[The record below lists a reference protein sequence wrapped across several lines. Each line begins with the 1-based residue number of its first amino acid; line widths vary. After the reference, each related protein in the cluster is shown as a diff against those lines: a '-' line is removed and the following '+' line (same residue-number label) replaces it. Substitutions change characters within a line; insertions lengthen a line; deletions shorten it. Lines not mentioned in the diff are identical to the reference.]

1 MNFLKDY
8 PNKEELISWFNNSA
22 PALGDVK
29 VNAHIH
35 TPYSFSAFKDIP
47 QIFELAVKENVQV
60 LGINDFY
67 TTAGYEEFYQHAIK
81 NKVFP
86 LFNIE
91 YIGLNAEDQK
101 NGVRVNDP
109 NNPGRTY
116 FSGKGLAFPAI
127 LEEPFLSKMEV
138 VLKETLNQVAA
149 MIGKTNV
156 LLNEIDAGFQLS
168 MDEIMKDYAKG
179 QVRERHIAKVL
190 RIKAYE
196 KYTSDEKKREFF
208 QKLFGGKAV
217 SSSLD
222 DNSSLENEIRGNLL
236 KAGGKAFVEED
247 PRAFL
252 DVEEVKQIILHAGGI
267 PTYPLLA
274 DDKNGGYTDFEENKE
289 TLLKTLLER
298 GIYSIEFIPGRNGL
312 ELLKEYAS
320 FFWSNGIVVTFGT
333 EHNTPEL
340 IPLTV
345 DTRGGVDLDDELKAI
360 SFKGA
365 CVTAAHQYLV
375 AQGEEGYVDAQG
387 NAKMDKREEFVLLG
401 QAVLAKYFA

>member
-8 PNKEELISWFNNSA
+8 PNKEELISWFNTNASA
-22 PALGDVK
+22 MEDVK

-67 TTAGYEEFYQHAIK
+67 TTAGYEEFYQHAVK

-127 LEEPFLSKMEV
+127 LEEPFFSKMEV
-138 VLKETLNQVAA
+138 VLKETLNQVVA
-149 MIGKTNV
+149 MIDKTNV

-196 KYTSDEKKREFF
+196 KYTNDEEKRAFF

-247 PRAFL
+247 PKAFL

-320 FFWSNGIVVTFGT
+320 FFWNKGIVVTFGT

-387 NAKMDKREEFVLLG
+387 NAKMDKREDFVLLG